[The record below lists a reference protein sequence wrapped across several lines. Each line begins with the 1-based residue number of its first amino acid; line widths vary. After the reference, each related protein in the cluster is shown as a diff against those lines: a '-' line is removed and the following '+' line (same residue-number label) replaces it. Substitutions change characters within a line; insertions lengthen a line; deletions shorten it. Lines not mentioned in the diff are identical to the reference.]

1 MVLSISLGFAD
12 LVNKDGRKDEDKK
25 YALFIGDTV
34 LINEVWEHISSSR
47 DNTTLLKPQE
57 EDGFISEVGMFLPQE
72 EPAVVL
78 TPVKKKIKNV
88 GIFLKV
94 SQ

>member
-34 LINEVWEHISSSR
+34 MINEVSHTCQSSSD
-47 DNTTLLKPQE
+47 DNANVSKPPNDVE
-57 EDGFISEVGMFLPQE
+57 RLHV
-72 EPAVVL
+72 
-78 TPVKKKIKNV
+78 
-88 GIFLKV
+88 
-94 SQ
+94 

>member
-34 LINEVWEHISSSR
+34 MINEVSDTCQSSSDDR
-47 DNTTLLKPQE
+47 TTSKRLH
-57 EDGFISEVGMFLPQE
+57 V
-72 EPAVVL
+72 
-78 TPVKKKIKNV
+78 
-88 GIFLKV
+88 
-94 SQ
+94 